1 MGKESALGHDPLRWM
16 KITKENKKTL
26 SSEDANT
33 ARQNAEKAEQQAS
46 IQTTPKQQITLPTD
60 NGKARNGKARFV
72 SKKAMPSPGNVPN
85 NPAAPKPKVVIGRL
99 YEKPSLE
106 KVKSVQRNKNEVLET
121 RRSVES
127 SLPVSGTIQPINRIA
142 PEINRTPVSTAV
154 SHFSTYII
162 VAYTALLLILGYFVY
177 GDLSK
182 RTSRIEAKIMA
193 IEKILR
199 EK

>member
-26 SSEDANT
+26 SSEDADT
-33 ARQNAEKAEQQAS
+33 ARQNAGKAEQQPS
-46 IQTTPKQQITLPTD
+46 IQTTPKQQITLPT
-60 NGKARNGKARFV
+60 GNGKARFV

>member
-16 KITKENKKTL
+16 KITKENKKSL
-26 SSEDANT
+26 SSEDSNT
-33 ARQNAEKAEQQAS
+33 AGQNAEKAEQQPS
-46 IQTTPKQQITLPTD
+46 IQTTPKQQIPLPSG
-60 NGKARNGKARFV
+60 NGDARFV
-72 SKKAMPSPGNVPN
+72 SKKVMPSPDNVPN
-85 NPAAPKPKVVIGRL
+85 NPAAPKSKVVIGRF

-106 KVKSVQRNKNEVLET
+106 KVKSVQHSENEIQE
-121 RRSVES
+121 RMRPIEPSFS
-127 SLPVSGTIQPINRIA
+127 ASGTIQPIKRMET
-142 PEINRTPVSTAV
+142 EINRIPASPAA

-162 VAYTALLLILGYFVY
+162 VAYTALLLILGCFVY
-177 GDLSK
+177 SDLSK

>member
-26 SSEDANT
+26 SSEDADT
-33 ARQNAEKAEQQAS
+33 ARQNAGKAEQQPS
-46 IQTTPKQQITLPTD
+46 IQTTPKQQITLPT
-60 NGKARNGKARFV
+60 GNGKARFV

-106 KVKSVQRNKNEVLET
+106 KVKSVQRNESEIQEIK
-121 RRSVES
+121 RSVES
-127 SLPVSGTIQPINRIA
+127 SIPASRTIQPINRIA

-162 VAYTALLLILGYFVY
+162 VTYTALLLILGYFVY

>member
-16 KITKENKKTL
+16 KITKENKKSL

-33 ARQNAEKAEQQAS
+33 AGQNAEKAEQQPS
-46 IQTTPKQQITLPTD
+46 IQTTPKQQIHLPTG
-60 NGKARNGKARFV
+60 NGDARFV
-72 SKKAMPSPGNVPN
+72 SKKVMPSPGNIPN
-85 NPAAPKPKVVIGRL
+85 NPAVPKSKVVIGRF

-106 KVKSVQRNKNEVLET
+106 KVKSVQHNENEVLET
-121 RRSVES
+121 RRSVEP
-127 SLPVSGTIQPINRIA
+127 SLPVSRTIQPINRIA
-142 PEINRTPVSTAV
+142 PEINRTPVSATA

-162 VAYTALLLILGYFVY
+162 VGYTALLLILGYFVY
-177 GDLSK
+177 SDLSK

-193 IEKILR
+193 FEKILR

>member
-16 KITKENKKTL
+16 KTTKENKKSL
-26 SSEDANT
+26 SSEDADT
-33 ARQNAEKAEQQAS
+33 ASQNAGKAEQQS
-46 IQTTPKQQITLPTD
+46 GIQTTPKQQITLPTV
-60 NGKARNGKARFV
+60 NGKARFV
-72 SKKAMPSPGNVPN
+72 SKKEIPSPGNVPN

-99 YEKPSLE
+99 YEKPSPE
-106 KVKSVQRNKNEVLET
+106 KIKSVQRNENEIQEIS
-121 RRSVES
+121 RSVES
-127 SLPVSGTIQPINRIA
+127 SIPASRTMQPIKRTEAEINRIPA
-142 PEINRTPVSTAV
+142 SPAV

-193 IEKILR
+193 IEKIMR

>member
-16 KITKENKKTL
+16 KITKENKKSL
-26 SSEDANT
+26 SSEDADT
-33 ARQNAEKAEQQAS
+33 AGQNAGKAEQQAS
-46 IQTTPKQQITLPTD
+46 IQTTPKQQIPFPSG
-60 NGKARNGKARFV
+60 NSKAQFV
-72 SKKAMPSPGNVPN
+72 SKKAIPPN
-85 NPAAPKPKVVIGRL
+85 NRANNPPTPKPKVVIGRL
-99 YEKPSLE
+99 YEKPSPE
-106 KVKSVQRNKNEVLET
+106 KIKSVQRNESEIQEIK
-121 RRSVES
+121 RSVES
-127 SLPVSGTIQPINRIA
+127 SIPASRTIQPIKRMEA
-142 PEINRTPVSTAV
+142 EINRIPASPAV

-162 VAYTALLLILGYFVY
+162 VAYTALLLILGYFIY